1 MTNLD
6 QQPLYIDFK
15 DLIELSVNHDEESIE
30 VDCSINLEVDGIEY
44 KAYGVSLAYRDLL
57 FYTDK
62 GTIQYL
68 IDSYSD
74 NHTAVL
80 YDYDLD

>member
-1 MTNLD
+1 MNLD
-6 QQPLYIDFK
+6 QVPLYTDFN
-15 DLIELSVNHDEESIE
+15 DLVELSVNHEDESIE
-30 VDCSINLEVDGIEY
+30 VDCNIEIGVDDVEY
-44 KAYGVSLAYRDLL
+44 KAYSVSIANRDLL

-68 IDSYSD
+68 IDSYGD

-80 YDYDLD
+80 YNVELE